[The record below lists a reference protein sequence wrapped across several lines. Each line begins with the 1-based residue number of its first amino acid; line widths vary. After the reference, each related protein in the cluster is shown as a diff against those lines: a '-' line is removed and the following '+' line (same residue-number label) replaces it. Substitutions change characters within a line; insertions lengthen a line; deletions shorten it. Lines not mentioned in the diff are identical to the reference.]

1 MELSSDTS
9 ELILIVLWNEL
20 VLERPIGNLEE
31 QLMILRFEVA
41 RSIIVVS
48 SLVLNYCYLVAT
60 D

>member
-9 ELILIVLWNEL
+9 ELILRVLWNEL